1 MFALLIFA
9 YFLAVCYN
17 YYMEKTVRI
26 VSFQEAEELDIQYWK
41 KATPE
46 EKLDTLQALREIYY
60 TFKNENRKRLQ
71 RVYRIVEQK

>member
-1 MFALLIFA
+1 
-9 YFLAVCYN
+9 
-17 YYMEKTVRI
+17 MEKTVRI
-26 VSFQEAEELDIQYWK
+26 VSFQEAEELDIEYWK

-46 EKLDTLQALREIYY
+46 EKLDTLQVLREIYY